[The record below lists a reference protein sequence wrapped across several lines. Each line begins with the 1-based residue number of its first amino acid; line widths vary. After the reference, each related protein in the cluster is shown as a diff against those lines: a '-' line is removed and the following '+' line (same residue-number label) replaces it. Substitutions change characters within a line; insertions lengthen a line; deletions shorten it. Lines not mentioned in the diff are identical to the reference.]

1 MNPIALSLGPI
12 KIYWYSIIILLAIIL
27 ASKVL
32 FKQAKKQNIKEEFLT
47 NLIFYGVLWGILG
60 ARLYYVLFNL
70 KYYIQNPI
78 EIIEIYNGGLAIHGG
93 IIAGAIFFIYYSKK
107 NKINFLKIFDITAP
121 ALILGQ
127 AIGRWGNFINV
138 EAYGAQTNLPWR
150 MGIYEAGK
158 YIEVHPTFL
167 YESIAT
173 LTIFIILTVVSKNRK
188 FKGQITYLYLIMYSF
203 ARAII
208 EGLRTDS
215 LMLGPIR
222 ISQALSII
230 IFIMSM
236 IAYIKRVKSD
246 KL

>member
-1 MNPIALSLGPI
+1 
-12 KIYWYSIIILLAIIL
+12 
-27 ASKVL
+27 
-32 FKQAKKQNIKEEFLT
+32 
-47 NLIFYGVLWGILG
+47 
-60 ARLYYVLFNL
+60 
-70 KYYIQNPI
+70 
-78 EIIEIYNGGLAIHGG
+78 
-93 IIAGAIFFIYYSKK
+93 
-107 NKINFLKIFDITAP
+107 
-121 ALILGQ
+121 
-127 AIGRWGNFINV
+127 
-138 EAYGAQTNLPWR
+138 

-167 YESIAT
+167 YESIST

-230 IFIMSM
+230 IFIMTV

-246 KL
+246 KLEFVWGGILSFFFISWQNEKQNILKSKQMLKNREIWHTKFIQKTAFLLFFYWPKCKNMVFY

>member
-1 MNPIALSLGPI
+1 
-12 KIYWYSIIILLAIIL
+12 
-27 ASKVL
+27 
-32 FKQAKKQNIKEEFLT
+32 
-47 NLIFYGVLWGILG
+47 
-60 ARLYYVLFNL
+60 
-70 KYYIQNPI
+70 
-78 EIIEIYNGGLAIHGG
+78 
-93 IIAGAIFFIYYSKK
+93 
-107 NKINFLKIFDITAP
+107 
-121 ALILGQ
+121 
-127 AIGRWGNFINV
+127 
-138 EAYGAQTNLPWR
+138 

-167 YESIAT
+167 YESIST

-230 IFIMSM
+230 IFIMTV

-246 KL
+246 KLEFVWGGILGTVLNSYGTKQIAICRFFLFLDKMKNKIY